1 MWLVQLK
8 GGWDFHL
15 RQSAHSSGSFSLCD
29 LITTQQLVMKA
40 CNMYMAHITVSQ
52 GFGGPE
58 ARLAAA
64 AHAYASLTTS
74 FR

>member
-15 RQSAHSSGSFSLCD
+15 RQSADS
-29 LITTQQLVMKA
+29 QLVMKA
-40 CNMYMAHITVSQ
+40 CNMYM
-52 GFGGPE
+52 
-58 ARLAAA
+58 
-64 AHAYASLTTS
+64 TTS